1 MHFPDICK
9 YFPNP
14 CHYWKRVS
22 LIKLA
27 CFRLQIGL
35 LGKSLH
41 GFQHPQ
47 YIPMNYVICSNF
59 YGKLMEFFMGNWLVS
74 KRPRSLLPASSIHT
88 NKISFFV
95 TPNRRQSYSL
105 LLRCTLLGWV
115 DIWQG
120 LHNKVWW
127 GTPITHNQCK
137 CAAFMGRLFM
147 TRLDIASP
155 KNCYQ
160 DGHWVSWAW
169 DVYQEESNTTSQ
181 PNVAWPQQFWAT
193 DSTYSCATLLC
204 HTWRLQRGRLEN
216 TRHKILVLFSF
227 ILSLASYKHSCQY
240 GSSQGIQEHELRLCI
255 RGNKIY
261 LLGLSVPLNILETCF
276 TYLEI
281 AVNI

>member
-41 GFQHPQ
+41 DYQHPQ
-47 YIPMNYVICSNF
+47 YIPVKYVIF
-59 YGKLMEFFMGNWLVS
+59 
-74 KRPRSLLPASSIHT
+74 
-88 NKISFFV
+88 SFIV
-95 TPNRRQSYSL
+95 TPNRRISYSH

-160 DGHWVSWAW
+160 DG
-169 DVYQEESNTTSQ
+169 
-181 PNVAWPQQFWAT
+181 
-193 DSTYSCATLLC
+193 TLS
-204 HTWRLQRGRLEN
+204 E
-216 TRHKILVLFSF
+216 
-227 ILSLASYKHSCQY
+227 
-240 GSSQGIQEHELRLCI
+240 
-255 RGNKIY
+255 
-261 LLGLSVPLNILETCF
+261 LGLGCLPRKGQHNILAQCCMATAI
-276 TYLEI
+276 YS
-281 AVNI
+281 NR

>member
-1 MHFPDICK
+1 MLYVLLMHFPDICK

-14 CHYWKRVS
+14 CHYWKCVS

-41 GFQHPQ
+41 GYQHPQ
-47 YIPMNYVICSNF
+47 YTPVKYVIF
-59 YGKLMEFFMGNWLVS
+59 
-74 KRPRSLLPASSIHT
+74 
-88 NKISFFV
+88 SFIA
-95 TPNRRQSYSL
+95 TPNRQISYSH

-147 TRLDIASP
+147 TRLYIASP

-160 DGHWVSWAW
+160 DRHWVSWAW

-181 PNVAWPQQFWAT
+181 PNVAWPQQFRAT

-204 HTWRLQRGRLEN
+204 HTWRL
-216 TRHKILVLFSF
+216 
-227 ILSLASYKHSCQY
+227 
-240 GSSQGIQEHELRLCI
+240 
-255 RGNKIY
+255 
-261 LLGLSVPLNILETCF
+261 
-276 TYLEI
+276 
-281 AVNI
+281 